1 MKNKLK
7 NSINIY
13 QNKITDNYLQVE
25 LYFDIKHRIIIKNYC
40 EIKKIEDNNI
50 IIDNIEILGNNLL
63 IVSLDDYQVHIQ
75 GILKEVIYLER

>member
-63 IVSLDDYQVHIQ
+63 IVSLDDYQVHIH